1 MRFDDLNR
9 FRPYDPFDIVSSRTF
24 PISFI
29 MHLHAATGVRLKGE
43 DLRRFENLTLGE
55 VVDAITERASR
66 ETSS

>member
-1 MRFDDLNR
+1 
-9 FRPYDPFDIVSSRTF
+9 
-24 PISFI
+24 